1 MSLSLYLCIYS
12 MYICIYEP
20 NPSPFSPFQSHPIH
34 WIRFYSNLSLSFRVE
49 ISSPVDSVD
58 SVDNLFTFAREQRWF
73 FESSMN
79 LLRPAPMIL
88 ARGHRGRCKAPEP
101 ESRRVD
107 LTNKIGWFFQQKYW
121 YNGDLRSKIMQR
133 DIE

>member
-1 MSLSLYLCIYS
+1 MNLIQAHSAPSNPIQSIGSDSIRFDSSSLSI
-12 MYICIYEP
+12 
-20 NPSPFSPFQSHPIH
+20 PI
-34 WIRFYSNLSLSFRVE
+34 SLSFRVE
-49 ISSPVDSVD
+49 ISSAVD
-58 SVDNLFTFAREQRWF
+58 SVDNIVYFRKRTEVVFSVID
-73 FESSMN
+73 ESAK
-79 LLRPAPMIL
+79 RPAPMIL

>member
-1 MSLSLYLCIYS
+1 MNLIQAHSAPSNPIQSIGSDSIRFDSSSLSI
-12 MYICIYEP
+12 
-20 NPSPFSPFQSHPIH
+20 PI
-34 WIRFYSNLSLSFRVE
+34 SLSFRVE